1 MKGGRKRREWIDMR
15 GLGGFV
21 LLAGIGVGLFVYFP
35 APVDGDT
42 SLEQAKRV
50 VADRVASLEV
60 RKSSTIAHKT
70 PAVTSRL
77 SSFSPVDPLAAP
89 SRKSRVAAAPV
100 APPLA
105 SAIKI
110 EPVPSWQANVVP
122 AAADVG
128 GPSGSLDPADPESRY
143 KLVVDIQQQL
153 KRVGCYWGRTNG
165 AWNNNTREAM
175 HSFTSNTNAA
185 LPVDKPD
192 YLLLSLLKSHN
203 GRSCGTPETTTV
215 AAPARGKSEAVTAAT
230 QPEVLP
236 WKAGPAAQSGTRLF
250 TPLPNSVV
258 SAEPLP
264 GRMAIG
270 GPRDLP
276 PATQA
281 PLIPGA
287 ANAPGSPAQPGVAT
301 AALDPSVGPSN
312 GFAPPAAAKPRQGKK
327 SSWRRP
333 AQGTPRY
340 NLMLSLGG
348 VY

>member
-1 MKGGRKRREWIDMR
+1 MR

-35 APVDGDT
+35 APVDRST

-50 VADRVASLEV
+50 VAERIATREV
-60 RKSSTIAHKT
+60 RSKTSTIARKT
-70 PAVTSRL
+70 PAAVSRL
-77 SSFSPVDPLAAP
+77 ASFSPTAPLAAP
-89 SRKSRVAAAPV
+89 SRKSRVAAAAI

-105 SAIKI
+105 AATKI
-110 EPVPSWQANVVP
+110 EPVPSWHASVVP
-122 AAADVG
+122 TAGVG
-128 GPSGSLDPADPESRY
+128 GPSGSLAPTDADSHY
-143 KLVVDIQQQL
+143 KLVVDLQQQL

-175 HSFTSNTNAA
+175 RSFTANTNAA

-203 GRSCGTPETTTV
+203 GRSCGTPEATV
-215 AAPARGKSEAVTAAT
+215 AAPARGKNAAVAAA

-236 WKAGPAAQSGTRLF
+236 WKAGPASQTRTRLY

-276 PATQA
+276 PAAQA
-281 PLIPGA
+281 PLIPGGGPGT
-287 ANAPGSPAQPGVAT
+287 APGLPNVAT
-301 AALDPSVGPSN
+301 AALDPGATRPTSVS
-312 GFAPPAAAKPRQGKK
+312 PAAPKPRQAYKK
-327 SSWRRP
+327 SRRSGP
-333 AQGTPRY
+333 GTPRY

>member
-1 MKGGRKRREWIDMR
+1 MR

-35 APVDGDT
+35 APVDRDT

-50 VADRVASLEV
+50 VADRIATREA
-60 RKSSTIAHKT
+60 RKTSTMARKT
-70 PAVTSRL
+70 PAGSSRL
-77 SSFSPVDPLAAP
+77 ASFSPTAPVAAP
-89 SRKSRVAAAPV
+89 SRKSRVAAAPT

-105 SAIKI
+105 AATKI
-110 EPVPSWQANVVP
+110 EPVPSWQTNVVP
-122 AAADVG
+122 TAGVG
-128 GPSGSLDPADPESRY
+128 GPPASLDPTDPESRY

-175 HSFTSNTNAA
+175 HSFTTNTNAA
-185 LPVDKPD
+185 LPVEKPD

-203 GRSCGTPETTTV
+203 GRSCGTPEATTV
-215 AAPARGKSEAVTAAT
+215 TAPARGKNEAVVAAA

-236 WKAGPAAQSGTRLF
+236 WKAAAGSQASQRLY
-250 TPLPNSVV
+250 TPLPNSVID
-258 SAEPLP
+258 SDPLP

-270 GPRDLP
+270 GPKEFA

-281 PLIPGA
+281 PLIPGTT
-287 ANAPGSPAQPGVAT
+287 NQQPGQPGVAT
-301 AALDPSVGPSN
+301 AALDPNSA
-312 GFAPPAAAKPRQGKK
+312 APADIGRQPAAAPKPRAPKR
-327 SSWRRP
+327 SARRSGP
-333 AQGTPRY
+333 GTPRY

>member
-1 MKGGRKRREWIDMR
+1 M
-15 GLGGFV
+15 
-21 LLAGIGVGLFVYFP
+21 
-35 APVDGDT
+35 
-42 SLEQAKRV
+42 
-50 VADRVASLEV
+50 
-60 RKSSTIAHKT
+60 
-70 PAVTSRL
+70 
-77 SSFSPVDPLAAP
+77 
-89 SRKSRVAAAPV
+89 
-100 APPLA
+100 
-105 SAIKI
+105 
-110 EPVPSWQANVVP
+110 PSWQTHVVP
-122 AAADVG
+122 TAAVG
-128 GPSGSLDPADPESRY
+128 GPSGSLAPTDAESHY

-175 HSFTSNTNAA
+175 RSFTANTNAA

-215 AAPARGKSEAVTAAT
+215 AAPTRGKNETVATA

-287 ANAPGSPAQPGVAT
+287 ANAPGSPAQPSVAT
-301 AALDPSVGPSN
+301 AALDPGAGPSN
-312 GFAPPAAAKPRQGKK
+312 GFVAARCRQTTSGQEDQLAPPCPGNATLQSHAEPR
-327 SSWRRP
+327 RR
-333 AQGTPRY
+333 
-340 NLMLSLGG
+340 LLSRRVRCLLA
-348 VY
+348 